1 MAHSHRVIK
10 HPVFSL
16 FLKSGILS
24 ISLYP
29 QEHLIAEID
38 NLGKFLEKCL
48 LPSKHQR
55 WPYTKEVSALW
66 LYL

>member
-1 MAHSHRVIK
+1 MAQSRRVIK

-29 QEHLIAEID
+29 QEHPIAEID
-38 NLGKFLEKCL
+38 NLGKILKKCL
-48 LPSKHQR
+48 LPLKHQ
-55 WPYTKEVSALW
+55 
-66 LYL
+66 